1 MKKVLIS
8 LALIVA
14 VVSTASAQVR
24 LNVYSAYVFD
34 DGFEVYGDVSNYFK
48 GTTKGGYQWGA
59 GVQYVFSPNSSAELL
74 YINRSTSAPTTFK
87 FGTNDVKTEDFQI
100 THNYIMLAGDG
111 LYNKGKVEG
120 YAGLMAGALISDVEA
135 PSVSKSASNTD
146 FAWGGRLGVTIWA
159 SPKVGIKLQSQMLAA
174 SKATGGETYFTWYGP
189 IYLNSYST
197 LWQFSLGGGLTF
209 KLGK

>member
-1 MKKVLIS
+1 
-8 LALIVA
+8 
-14 VVSTASAQVR
+14 
-24 LNVYSAYVFD
+24 
-34 DGFEVYGDVSNYFK
+34 
-48 GTTKGGYQWGA
+48 
-59 GVQYVFSPNSSAELL
+59 
-74 YINRSTSAPTTFK
+74 
-87 FGTNDVKTEDFQI
+87 
-100 THNYIMLAGDG
+100 MLSGDG

-120 YAGLMAGALISDVEA
+120 YAGLMAGVLISDVEA

-146 FAWGGRLGVTIWA
+146 FAGGGRLGVTIWA